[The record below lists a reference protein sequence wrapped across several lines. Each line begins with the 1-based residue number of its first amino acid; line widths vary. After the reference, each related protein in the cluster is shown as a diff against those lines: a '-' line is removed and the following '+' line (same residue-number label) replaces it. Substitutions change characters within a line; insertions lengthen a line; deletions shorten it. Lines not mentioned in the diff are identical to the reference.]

1 MTNGWFGLNFPYL
14 RKPPESA
21 LGTIIPENILNLPKY
36 GFFRRNIFETTS
48 GEEDFLSFSMSHP
61 VWGFPTQ
68 KRRLPPIEMTSGF
81 QQRNLLGFLGG
92 FLLKGQ
98 PRDTSRLSL
107 SILKLLTAW
116 VLPADESDELG
127 KNKVDAV
134 WWTRLKKISHCGPT
148 TVHKDQL
155 STHLCIARGS
165 HCWWGHALNEWLTFS
180 RHPAK
185 TVL

>member
-1 MTNGWFGLNFPYL
+1 MGVPHS
-14 RKPPESA
+14 KEEASSD
-21 LGTIIPENILNLPKY
+21 
-36 GFFRRNIFETTS
+36 RN
-48 GEEDFLSFSMSHP
+48 D
-61 VWGFPTQ
+61 Q
-68 KRRLPPIEMTSGF
+68 RLPAFE
-81 QQRNLLGFLGG
+81 RNLLGFLGG
-92 FLLKGQ
+92 FLLKCQ

-155 STHLCIARGS
+155 STHLCMARGS
-165 HCWWGHALNEWLTFS
+165 HC
-180 RHPAK
+180 
-185 TVL
+185 